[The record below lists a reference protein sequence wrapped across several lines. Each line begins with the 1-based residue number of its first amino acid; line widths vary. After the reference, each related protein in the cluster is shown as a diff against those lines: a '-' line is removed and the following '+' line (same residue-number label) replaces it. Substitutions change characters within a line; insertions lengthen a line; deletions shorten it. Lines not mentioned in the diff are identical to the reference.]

1 MPPSANTPAI
11 EQTTVDSPEPKLS
24 ADELASIVLA
34 YHDGDHMAA
43 IKALLED
50 TQHLR
55 YQLAL
60 TQAAM
65 SRGLTRG
72 WVPSFER

>member
-1 MPPSANTPAI
+1 MTTSSNTPAI
-11 EQTTVDSPEPKLS
+11 EQATTGSAEPELS
-24 ADELASIVLA
+24 ASELASIVPA
-34 YHDGDHMAA
+34 YHDGDPMAA

-65 SRGLTRG
+65 SKGLTRG

>member
-1 MPPSANTPAI
+1 
-11 EQTTVDSPEPKLS
+11 
-24 ADELASIVLA
+24 
-34 YHDGDHMAA
+34 MAA

-55 YQLAL
+55 FQLAL

-65 SRGLTRG
+65 SKGLTRG